1 MDKQEEIREGQAE
14 LEHEQWVKWS
24 QSIAAVETL
33 SPNRLSWWK
42 KLWIPYVNL
51 TEEQKDQDREWAD
64 ISLAKLHSQG
74 VVIIDKDRELPD
86 NPTKV
91 TPYLGLTVV
100 EAREKN
106 LENNCFVK
114 VIQAHMLKAGYVAVK
129 PLIEVK
135 E

>member
-1 MDKQEEIREGQAE
+1 MSKQEELRVGIDVIFNKWHYFNTSASSDFLFLSAGQE
-14 LEHEQWVKWS
+14 
-24 QSIAAVETL
+24 I
-33 SPNRLSWWK
+33 
-42 KLWIPYVNL
+42 VNF
-51 TEEQKDQDREWAD
+51 
-64 ISLAKLHSQG
+64 LASQG

-91 TPYLGLTVV
+91 TPYLGLTVA